1 MNRKNLARKTAPRSD
16 DDRTGATRLMRA
28 SLGKRDTY
36 GKTHP
41 INEMRILPG
50 RGGFAL

>member
-1 MNRKNLARKTAPRSD
+1 MKMRRKAQMTAPKSG
-16 DDRTGATRLMRA
+16 DDRTGSTRLMRA